1 MVADKSFDEAVAAAV
16 AVEPCDGVAWKG
28 RCPPGPDTVADT
40 FVEVLLTPTL
50 EKERNIFDLIYQN
63 IYKYKLK

>member
-1 MVADKSFDEAVAAAV
+1 VVADKSFDEAVAAAA

-50 EKERNIFDLIYQN
+50 EKERNIF
-63 IYKYKLK
+63 

>member
-1 MVADKSFDEAVAAAV
+1 VVADKSFDEAVAAAV

-50 EKERNIFDLIYQN
+50 EKERNIFLMLRNKQN
-63 IYKYKLK
+63 YL

>member
-1 MVADKSFDEAVAAAV
+1 VVADKSFDEAVAAAA

-50 EKERNIFDLIYQN
+50 EKEINIFFMLRNKQN
-63 IYKYKLK
+63 YL

>member
-28 RCPPGPDTVADT
+28 RCPPGPGTVADT

-50 EKERNIFDLIYQN
+50 EKERNIF
-63 IYKYKLK
+63 